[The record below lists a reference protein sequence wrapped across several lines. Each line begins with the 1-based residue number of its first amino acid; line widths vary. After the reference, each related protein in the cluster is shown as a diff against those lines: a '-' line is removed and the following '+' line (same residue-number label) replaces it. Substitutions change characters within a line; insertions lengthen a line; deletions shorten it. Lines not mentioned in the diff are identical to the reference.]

1 MDKMALH
8 AAPVTKIRVMQ
19 RDFLSEDE
27 FERLIQAA
35 DFAEFLQLARSLT
48 LFEDLP
54 AEASEPRE
62 LQHYLLARYAR
73 QIQKVERF
81 YPLSYKKFFDC
92 IRDRFLVE
100 DLKRR
105 ARLNG
110 VLALL
115 HEIEDQSEAA
125 LCTQE
130 EQLLLPGRRE
140 DYLRLLRESMVH
152 PEDNEF
158 EFEMKLDQNYYQQLE
173 KSLDGLSGG
182 DRKTV
187 LEPIGLDVD
196 MKNLR
201 FIRRAKRYYE
211 LSPSLILN
219 ATLPGGKMIH
229 LDELNALA
237 HMSEEEVEGFIA
249 ASPYAEVFVGELNSQ
264 VLRIESF
271 LLQHL
276 HRLKARDEHSLA
288 TFVEFLHSW
297 EFQYRDIFTIMEAKD
312 NSSESLDLDALVLR
326 TVLRHEQKERSV
338 ADGH

>member
-27 FERLIQAA
+27 FERLIGTA
-35 DFAEFLQLARSLT
+35 DFAEFLQVARGLT

-54 AEASEPRE
+54 EEASEPRE
-62 LQHYLLARYAR
+62 LQQYLLGRYAR

-100 DLKRR
+100 DLKKR
-105 ARLNG
+105 ARFNG
-110 VLALL
+110 VPALL
-115 HEIEDQSEAA
+115 HEIENQSEVT
-125 LCTQE
+125 LYSQ
-130 EQLLLPGRRE
+130 QGLLLLPGRRE
-140 DYLRLLRESMVH
+140 DYARLLSESKIH
-152 PEDNEF
+152 PEDDEF

-187 LEPIGLDVD
+187 MEPIGLDVD
-196 MKNLR
+196 IKNLR

-219 ATLPGGKMIH
+219 ATLPGGC
-229 LDELNALA
+229 LLYTSDAADE
-237 HMSEEEVEGFIA
+237 
-249 ASPYAEVFVGELNSQ
+249 
-264 VLRIESF
+264 
-271 LLQHL
+271 
-276 HRLKARDEHSLA
+276 
-288 TFVEFLHSW
+288 
-297 EFQYRDIFTIMEAKD
+297 
-312 NSSESLDLDALVLR
+312 
-326 TVLRHEQKERSV
+326 
-338 ADGH
+338 